1 MRKAF
6 IFILFLLLACSK
18 DAAVPEEPA
27 VTKFTLAVTAYEGG
41 SVNDTGDTH
50 NENINVSVTAIPET
64 GCLVCKK
71 LD

>member
-41 SVNDTGDTH
+41 SEEIT
-50 NENINVSVTAIPET
+50 EN
-64 GCLVCKK
+64 
-71 LD
+71 